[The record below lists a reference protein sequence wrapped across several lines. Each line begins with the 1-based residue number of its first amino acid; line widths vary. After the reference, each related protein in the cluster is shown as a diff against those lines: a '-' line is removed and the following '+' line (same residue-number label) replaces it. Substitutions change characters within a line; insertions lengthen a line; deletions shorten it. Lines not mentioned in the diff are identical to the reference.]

1 MAEEIKVVVPI
12 VLGVDDSQSLIK
24 VLEYI
29 VNGPGRKLVRSDI
42 HDKACEALKGLREQ
56 VGESRE
62 RAKASAEDATFWRV
76 EQQEIIDRQ
85 RVEIERLEAELHESQ
100 KRRRLEA

>member
-1 MAEEIKVVVPI
+1 MQLILRA
-12 VLGVDDSQSLIK
+12 DDSKGLIK

-42 HDKACEALKGLREQ
+42 HDDAREALKGLREQ
-56 VGESRE
+56 AGEARE
-62 RAKASAEDATFWRV
+62 RAKAAAEDATFWRV

-85 RVEIERLEAELHESQ
+85 RAEIEQLEAELHEYQ